1 MLHLTHT
8 SFVTP
13 LLHQLERSGVTVSK
27 YLKKTGLNQ
36 FEFDKSGSFVPIVLF
51 LDLLELVSNQEG
63 INKPEAVFSEAY
75 RLRQMGEWGEGLTHC
90 PDLLSALKAAQ
101 YYDSQFQTNQKIWLE
116 TKGVISILHNIYFD
130 INEKDVIFFEVAS
143 LALMIDGFHFI
154 CGEDWL
160 PLEIN
165 TTLPTLESYS
175 HFLPL
180 DHCVVN
186 TSQPSF
192 GFVFPTADLANKI
205 KDADTDVVGKLGDM
219 PDLNGLSTRIE
230 MILDNWISGPIPN
243 IKSIAEYANISTRS
257 LQRQLITEDSTYFQ
271 IVDDWRFK
279 TALQLLSNPTLKISE
294 IAEKL
299 HYANPAN
306 FIRSFRRRTGVSP
319 TTYREELS

>member
-1 MLHLTHT
+1 M
-8 SFVTP
+8 
-13 LLHQLERSGVTVSK
+13 
-27 YLKKTGLNQ
+27 
-36 FEFDKSGSFVPIVLF
+36 
-51 LDLLELVSNQEG
+51 LDLEG
-63 INKPEAVFSEAY
+63 PA
-75 RLRQMGEWGEGLTHC
+75 
-90 PDLLSALKAAQ
+90 
-101 YYDSQFQTNQKIWLE
+101 
-116 TKGVISILHNIYFD
+116 
-130 INEKDVIFFEVAS
+130 
-143 LALMIDGFHFI
+143 
-154 CGEDWL
+154 
-160 PLEIN
+160 
-165 TTLPTLESYS
+165 LPTLESYS

-180 DHCVVN
+180 DHCLVN
-186 TSQPSF
+186 TNQPSF

-230 MILDNWISGPIPN
+230 MILDNWKSGPIPN

-279 TALQLLSNPTLKISE
+279 TALQLLSDHTIKVSE

-319 TTYREELS
+319 KTYREELS